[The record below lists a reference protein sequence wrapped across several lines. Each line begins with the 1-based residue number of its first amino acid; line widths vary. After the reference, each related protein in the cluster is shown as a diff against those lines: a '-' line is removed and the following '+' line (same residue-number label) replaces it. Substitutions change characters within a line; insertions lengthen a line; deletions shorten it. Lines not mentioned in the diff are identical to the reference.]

1 MAKENKTLKFS
12 NPFVIGRYAGDEY
25 FCDREEQLDYLDK
38 SIRNGRDIAII
49 SPRRMGKSGLIEH
62 FFAQK
67 EIRKEYLTIFVDIY
81 ATSSIA
87 EFVAMLGQA
96 VFQALAKERESL
108 WKRFVESLKS
118 LRPSVTFDHI
128 TGAPSLTMTAV
139 SIDEP
144 EHTLGEIFEY
154 LRNAPRPAIIAI
166 DEFQEISK
174 YSDGKAEA
182 LLRSYI
188 QRSPGTHFIY
198 AGSEQS
204 VMTAMF
210 SSMRRPF
217 YQSCLM
223 MHLPAIPEA
232 RYEEFAMQKFADYGK
247 KGDPEVIRNVY
258 ERMQGIT
265 WFVQMM
271 LNELFAITPPKG
283 KLKKEDIPVALQN
296 IIGVQEYSYREQM
309 ARLSVMQRNLAIYLA
324 KHGPVENILSAESL
338 AASGFKTSASMQA
351 ACKGLEKAGLL
362 TKSEGA
368 YRLYDIFFSTWLRTS
383 GV

>member
-1 MAKENKTLKFS
+1 MSKENGSIRLS

-25 FCDREEQLDYLDK
+25 FCDREEQLEFIEK
-38 SIRNGRDIAII
+38 SIANGRDIAII

-62 FFAQK
+62 FFSK
-67 EIRKEYLTIFVDIY
+67 KRVRKEYLTIFIDIY
-81 ATSSIA
+81 ATSSMA
-87 EFVAMLGQA
+87 EFVAVLGQA
-96 VFQALAKERESL
+96 VFQAVAKEKETL
-108 WKRFVESLKS
+108 WRRFVESLKS
-118 LRPSVTFDHI
+118 LRPTVTFDQF
-128 TGAPSLTMTAV
+128 TGTPSLSMTAV
-139 SIDEP
+139 NISEP

-154 LRNAPRPAIIAI
+154 LRTSSRPVIIAI

-174 YSDGKAEA
+174 YGDGKTEA

-188 QRSPGTHFIY
+188 QRSPSTHFIY

-210 SSMRRPF
+210 GSVKRPF

-223 MHLPAIPEA
+223 MHLPPIAEA
-232 RYEEFAMQKFADYGK
+232 RYVEFAMRKFADYGK
-247 KGDPEVIRNVY
+247 TADAEIVKDVY
-258 ERMQGIT
+258 GRMEGIT

-271 LNELFAITPPKG
+271 LNELFAITPAHG
-283 KLKKEDIPVALQN
+283 KMKQEDIPVALQN

-309 ARLSVMQRNLAIYLA
+309 ARLSTMQRNLAMYLA

-351 ACKGLEKAGLL
+351 ACKGLEKAGVL
-362 TKSEGA
+362 TKSEGS
-368 YRLYDIFFSTWLRTS
+368 YRLYDIFFAIWLR
-383 GV
+383 GN